1 LGRKK
6 SEKSFAGVSIDILDG
21 LAKLRLARD
30 LQSNGALLSFRNL
43 IWQVKAARFA
53 RCQEEVTM
61 ATLAKAAPQPIPRIA
76 PREDLNPY
84 RIAQIQFDIAA
95 EYLKLD
101 QGLRQILRTPK
112 RILEV
117 SIPTK
122 MDNGQVKVFSGYRVQ
137 HNVARGPAKGGIR
150 YHPAVTLDEVKAL
163 AAWMTWKTATVNIPY
178 GGGKGGVIC
187 DPKRMTK
194 SELERMTRRYT
205 SEILPIIGPE
215 RDIPAPDM
223 YTDAQTMAW
232 IMDTYSMTKGY
243 STLGVVTGKP
253 LSIGGSEGRNEATA
267 RGCLVAVEEACRVK
281 KMSLR
286 GTSVAIQGFGNA
298 GSLAAKLF
306 AEKKARIVAISD
318 SRGGV
323 FNSRGIDPLK
333 AMRYKE
339 RSGTVVGM
347 PGTSR
352 ISNDELLTMK
362 CDILIPAALEN
373 VITLNNADQIK
384 AKIVAEAANGPTTP
398 HADEVLA
405 RKGIMLLPDILANAG
420 GVTVSYFEW
429 VQDLQSFFWSEA
441 EVNAKLESVMRRA
454 FTEVHESARKHRT
467 HMRTGAYCLAV
478 GRVADATL
486 VRGLFP

>member
-1 LGRKK
+1 
-6 SEKSFAGVSIDILDG
+6 
-21 LAKLRLARD
+21 
-30 LQSNGALLSFRNL
+30 
-43 IWQVKAARFA
+43 
-53 RCQEEVTM
+53 M
-61 ATLAKAAPQPIPRIA
+61 ATVAKPASTQPIPRIA

-84 RIAQIQFDIAA
+84 RISQIQFDIAA

-101 QGLRQILRTPK
+101 PGMRQILRTPK
-112 RILEV
+112 RVLEV

-122 MDNGQVKVFSGYRVQ
+122 MDNGQIKVFTGFRVQ

-163 AAWMTWKTATVNIPY
+163 AMWMTWKTATVNIPY
-178 GGGKGGVIC
+178 GGAKGGVIC
-187 DPKRMTK
+187 DPKRMSK
-194 SELERMTRRYT
+194 SELERMTRRFAA
-205 SEILPIIGPE
+205 EILPIIGPE
-215 RDIPAPDM
+215 QDIPAPDV
-223 YTDAQTMAW
+223 YTDSQTMAW
-232 IMDTYSMTKGY
+232 IMDTYSMTKGH

-253 LSIGGSEGRNEATA
+253 ISIGGSEGRNEATA
-267 RGCLVAVEEACRVK
+267 RGCVIAVEEACKVK
-281 KMSLR
+281 KLSLR
-286 GTSVAIQGFGNA
+286 GASVAIQGFGNA
-298 GSLAAKLF
+298 GSIAAKLF
-306 AEKKARIVAISD
+306 SEKKARVIAISD

-352 ISNDELLTMK
+352 ISNDDLLTMK
-362 CDILIPAALEN
+362 CDILVPAALEN
-373 VITLNNADQIK
+373 SITLNNADQIK

-405 RKGIMLLPDILANAG
+405 RKGTLVIPDVLANAG

-441 EVNAKLESVMRRA
+441 EVNQKLDLVMRRA
-454 FTEVHESARKHRT
+454 FHEVHEMARKHRA
-467 HMRTGAYCLAV
+467 HLRTGAYVLAV

>member
-1 LGRKK
+1 M
-6 SEKSFAGVSIDILDG
+6 AIV
-21 LAKLRLARD
+21 AKPGS
-30 LQSNGALLSFRNL
+30 LQVPL
-43 IWQVKAARFA
+43 
-53 RCQEEVTM
+53 
-61 ATLAKAAPQPIPRIA
+61 PRIA

-95 EYLKLD
+95 EHLKLD
-101 QGLRQILRTPK
+101 PGMRQVLRTPK

-122 MDNGQVKVFSGYRVQ
+122 MDNGLVKVFTGFRVQ

-150 YHPAVTLDEVKAL
+150 YHPGVTLDEVKAL
-163 AAWMTWKTATVNIPY
+163 ATWMTWKTATVNIPF

-187 DPKRMTK
+187 DPKRMSK
-194 SELERMTRRYT
+194 PELERMTRRFAF
-205 SEILPIIGPE
+205 EILPIIGPE
-215 RDIPAPDM
+215 QDIPAPDV
-223 YTDAQTMAW
+223 YTDSQTMAW

-243 STLGVVTGKP
+243 SSLGVVTGKP
-253 LSIGGSEGRNEATA
+253 ISIGGSEGRNEATA
-267 RGCLVAVEEACRVK
+267 RGCLVAVEEACKVK

-298 GSLAAKLF
+298 GSVAARLF
-306 AEKKARIVAISD
+306 TEKKARVIAISD

-352 ISNDELLTMK
+352 ISNDDLLTMK

-373 VITLNNADQIK
+373 VITLNNAEQIK
-384 AKIVAEAANGPTTP
+384 AKIIAEAANGPTTP

-405 RKGIMLLPDILANAG
+405 RRGIMVLPDILANAG

-429 VQDLQSFFWSEA
+429 VQDLQSFFWSES
-441 EVNAKLESVMRRA
+441 EVNAKLESVIRRA
-454 FTEVHESARKHRT
+454 FLEVHESARKHRT
-467 HMRTGAYCLAV
+467 HMRTGAYALAV

>member
-1 LGRKK
+1 MA
-6 SEKSFAGVSIDILDG
+6 S
-21 LAKLRLARD
+21 AKP
-30 LQSNGALLSFRNL
+30 
-43 IWQVKAARFA
+43 
-53 RCQEEVTM
+53 
-61 ATLAKAAPQPIPRIA
+61 APQPIPRIA
-76 PREDLNPY
+76 PREDLNPL
-84 RIAQIQFDIAA
+84 RIAQIQFDMAA

-112 RILEV
+112 RVLEV

-137 HNVARGPAKGGIR
+137 HNVVRGPSKGGIR
-150 YHPAVTLDEVKAL
+150 YHPNVTLDEVKAL
-163 AAWMTWKTATVNIPY
+163 AMWMTWKTATVNIPY
-178 GGGKGGVIC
+178 GGAKGGVIC
-187 DPKRMTK
+187 DPKRMSK
-194 SELERMTRRYT
+194 PELERMTRRYA
-205 SEILPIIGPE
+205 SEILPMIGPE
-215 RDIPAPDM
+215 QDIPAPDV

-243 STLGVVTGKP
+243 SALGVVTGKP
-253 LSIGGSEGRNEATA
+253 LSIGGSEGRKEATA
-267 RGCLVAVEEACRVK
+267 RGVLVTVEEACKVK
-281 KMSLR
+281 KMPLR
-286 GTSVAIQGFGNA
+286 GASVAIQGFGNV
-298 GSLAAKLF
+298 GSLVARLF
-306 AEKKARIVAISD
+306 AEKKARVVAISD

-339 RSGTVVGM
+339 RAGTVVGM

-352 ISNDELLTMK
+352 ISNDDLLTLK
-362 CDILIPAALEN
+362 CDILVPSALEN
-373 VITLNNADQIK
+373 VITLNNVEQIK

-405 RKGIMLLPDILANAG
+405 RRGIMLIPDILANAG

-429 VQDLQSFFWSEA
+429 VQDLQSFFWPVA

-454 FTEVHESARKHRT
+454 FLEVHESMRKHRT
-467 HMRTGAYCLAV
+467 QMRTGAYVLAV
-478 GRVADATL
+478 GRVADAAL

>member
-1 LGRKK
+1 
-6 SEKSFAGVSIDILDG
+6 
-21 LAKLRLARD
+21 
-30 LQSNGALLSFRNL
+30 
-43 IWQVKAARFA
+43 
-53 RCQEEVTM
+53 M
-61 ATLAKAAPQPIPRIA
+61 ATVAKAAPQPIPRIA

-112 RILEV
+112 RVLEV

-122 MDNGQVKVFSGYRVQ
+122 MDNGQVKVFAGYRVQ

-150 YHPAVTLDEVKAL
+150 YHPGVTLDEVKAL

-194 SELERMTRRYT
+194 PELERMTRRYT

-215 RDIPAPDM
+215 QDIPAPDM
-223 YTDAQTMAW
+223 YTDSQTMAW

-286 GTSVAIQGFGNA
+286 GSSVAIQGFGNA

-306 AEKKARIVAISD
+306 AEKKARVIAISD

-429 VQDLQSFFWSEA
+429 VQELQSFFWSEA

-454 FTEVHESARKHRT
+454 FQEVHESARKHRT

>member
-1 LGRKK
+1 
-6 SEKSFAGVSIDILDG
+6 
-21 LAKLRLARD
+21 
-30 LQSNGALLSFRNL
+30 
-43 IWQVKAARFA
+43 
-53 RCQEEVTM
+53 M
-61 ATLAKAAPQPIPRIA
+61 ATVPKPTPQPMPRIA

-84 RIAQIQFDIAA
+84 RIAQIQFDLAA

-101 QGLRQILRTPK
+101 AGVRQILRTPK
-112 RILEV
+112 RMLEV

-122 MDNGQVKVFSGYRVQ
+122 MDNGQIKVFTGYRVQ

-150 YHPAVTLDEVKAL
+150 YHPNVTLDEVKAL
-163 AAWMTWKTATVNIPY
+163 ATWMTWKTAAVNIPF

-187 DPKRMTK
+187 DPKRMSK
-194 SELERMTRRYT
+194 PELERMTRRYA
-205 SEILPIIGPE
+205 SEILPVIGPE
-215 RDIPAPDM
+215 QDIPAPDV

-253 LSIGGSEGRNEATA
+253 VSIGGSEGRKEATA
-267 RGCLVAVEEACRVK
+267 RGVLVVVEEACKIK
-281 KMSLR
+281 KIPLR
-286 GTSVAIQGFGNA
+286 GASIAIQGFGNA
-298 GSLAAKLF
+298 GSLIAKLF

-323 FNSRGIDPLK
+323 TNPRGIDPLK

-347 PGTSR
+347 PGTTR
-352 ISNDELLTMK
+352 ISNDDLLTMK

-373 VITLNNADQIK
+373 VITLNNVEQIK
-384 AKIVAEAANGPTTP
+384 AKIIAEAANGPTTP

-405 RKGIMLLPDILANAG
+405 RRGITLLPDILTNAG

-429 VQDLQSFFWSEA
+429 VQDLQSFFWSES

-454 FTEVHESARKHRT
+454 FLEAYEMTRRHRT
-467 HMRTGAYCLAV
+467 HMRTGTYALAV

>member
-1 LGRKK
+1 M
-6 SEKSFAGVSIDILDG
+6 ATV
-21 LAKLRLARD
+21 
-30 LQSNGALLSFRNL
+30 
-43 IWQVKAARFA
+43 VKA
-53 RCQEEVTM
+53 T
-61 ATLAKAAPQPIPRIA
+61 PQPIPRIA

-112 RILEV
+112 RVLEV

-122 MDNGQVKVFSGYRVQ
+122 MDNGQVRVFSGYRVQ

-150 YHPAVTLDEVKAL
+150 YHPGVTLDEVKAL

-194 SELERMTRRYT
+194 PELERMTRRFT

-215 RDIPAPDM
+215 QDIPAPDV

-253 LSIGGSEGRNEATA
+253 LSIGGSEGRHEATA
-267 RGCLVAVEEACRVK
+267 RGCLVTVEEACKVK

-286 GTSVAIQGFGNA
+286 GASVAIQGFGNA

-306 AEKKARIVAISD
+306 AEKKARVVAISD

-352 ISNDELLTMK
+352 ISNDEVLALK

-454 FTEVHESARKHRT
+454 FQEVHDSMRKHRT

>member
-1 LGRKK
+1 VK
-6 SEKSFAGVSIDILDG
+6 V
-21 LAKLRLARD
+21 ARHY
-30 LQSNGALLSFRNL
+30 
-43 IWQVKAARFA
+43 AR
-53 RCQEEVTM
+53 QEEVTM

-112 RILEV
+112 RVLEV

-205 SEILPIIGPE
+205 SEILPLIGPE
-215 RDIPAPDM
+215 KDIPAPDM

-243 STLGVVTGKP
+243 SSLGVVTGKP

-281 KMSLR
+281 KMSIR
-286 GTSVAIQGFGNA
+286 GASVAIQGFGNA

-306 AEKKARIVAISD
+306 SEKKARVIAISD

>member
-1 LGRKK
+1 M
-6 SEKSFAGVSIDILDG
+6 AIV
-21 LAKLRLARD
+21 AKPGS
-30 LQSNGALLSFRNL
+30 LQ
-43 IWQVKAARFA
+43 V
-53 RCQEEVTM
+53 
-61 ATLAKAAPQPIPRIA
+61 PPPRIA

-95 EYLKLD
+95 EHLKLD
-101 QGLRQILRTPK
+101 PGMRQVLRTPK
-112 RILEV
+112 RVLEV

-122 MDNGQVKVFSGYRVQ
+122 MDNGQVKVFTGFRVQ

-150 YHPAVTLDEVKAL
+150 YHPGVTLDEVKAL
-163 AAWMTWKTATVNIPY
+163 ATWMTWKTATVNIPF

-187 DPKRMTK
+187 DPKRMSK
-194 SELERMTRRYT
+194 PELERMTRRFAF
-205 SEILPIIGPE
+205 EILPIIGPE
-215 RDIPAPDM
+215 QDIPAPDV
-223 YTDAQTMAW
+223 YTDSQTMAW

-243 STLGVVTGKP
+243 SSLGVVTGKP
-253 LSIGGSEGRNEATA
+253 ISIGGSEGRNEATA
-267 RGCLVAVEEACRVK
+267 RGCLVAVEEACKVK

-298 GSLAAKLF
+298 GSVAARLF
-306 AEKKARIVAISD
+306 TEKKARVIAISD

-352 ISNDELLTMK
+352 ISNDDLLTMK

-373 VITLNNADQIK
+373 VITLNNAEQIK
-384 AKIVAEAANGPTTP
+384 AKIIAEAANGPTTP

-405 RKGIMLLPDILANAG
+405 RRGIMVLPDILANAG

-429 VQDLQSFFWSEA
+429 VQDLQSFFWSES
-441 EVNAKLESVMRRA
+441 EVNAKLESVIRRA
-454 FTEVHESARKHRT
+454 FLEVHESARKHRT
-467 HMRTGAYCLAV
+467 HMRTGAYALAV

>member
-1 LGRKK
+1 
-6 SEKSFAGVSIDILDG
+6 
-21 LAKLRLARD
+21 
-30 LQSNGALLSFRNL
+30 
-43 IWQVKAARFA
+43 
-53 RCQEEVTM
+53 
-61 ATLAKAAPQPIPRIA
+61 
-76 PREDLNPY
+76 LNPY
-84 RIAQIQFDIAA
+84 HIAQIQFDLAA

-101 QGLRQILRTPK
+101 QGVRQILRTPK
-112 RILEV
+112 RMLEV

-122 MDNGQVKVFSGYRVQ
+122 MDNGQIKIFTGYRVQ

-150 YHPAVTLDEVKAL
+150 YHPNVTLDEVKAL
-163 AAWMTWKTATVNIPY
+163 AMWMTWKTAAVNIPF

-187 DPKRMTK
+187 DPKRMSK
-194 SELERMTRRYT
+194 PELERMTRRYA
-205 SEILPIIGPE
+205 SEILPVIGPE
-215 RDIPAPDM
+215 QDIPAPDV
-223 YTDAQTMAW
+223 YTDSQTMAW

-253 LSIGGSEGRNEATA
+253 VSIGGSEGRKEATA
-267 RGCLVAVEEACRVK
+267 RGVLVVVEEACKIK
-281 KMSLR
+281 KIPLR
-286 GTSVAIQGFGNA
+286 GASIAIQGFGNA
-298 GSLAAKLF
+298 GSLIAKLF

-323 FNSRGIDPLK
+323 TNPRGIDPLK

-347 PGTSR
+347 PGTTR
-352 ISNDELLTMK
+352 ISNDDLLTMK

-373 VITLNNADQIK
+373 VITLNNVEQIK
-384 AKIVAEAANGPTTP
+384 AKLIAEAANGPTTP

-405 RKGIMLLPDILANAG
+405 RRGITLLPDILTNAG

-454 FTEVHESARKHRT
+454 FQEAYETTRKHRT
-467 HMRTGAYCLAV
+467 HMRTGAYVLAV
-478 GRVADATL
+478 GRVAEATL
-486 VRGLFP
+486 ARGLFP

>member
-1 LGRKK
+1 MSR
-6 SEKSFAGVSIDILDG
+6 
-21 LAKLRLARD
+21 R
-30 LQSNGALLSFRNL
+30 
-43 IWQVKAARFA
+43 
-53 RCQEEVTM
+53 QENAM
-61 ATLAKAAPQPIPRIA
+61 ATLVKPAPQPVPRIA

-84 RIAQIQFDIAA
+84 RIAQIQFDMAA

-101 QGLRQILRTPK
+101 PGLRQVLRTPK

-117 SIPTK
+117 SVPTK
-122 MDNGQVKVFSGYRVQ
+122 MDNGQVKVFTGFRVQ

-150 YHPAVTLDEVKAL
+150 YHPNVTLDEVKAL

-178 GGGKGGVIC
+178 GGAKGGVIC
-187 DPKRMTK
+187 DPKRMSK
-194 SELERMTRRYT
+194 GELERMTRRFT

-215 RDIPAPDM
+215 QDIPAPDV
-223 YTDAQTMAW
+223 YTDSQTMAW

-253 LSIGGSEGRNEATA
+253 VSLGGSEGRAEATA
-267 RGCLVAVEEACRVK
+267 RGCLVACEEACKLK
-281 KMSLR
+281 KINLR
-286 GTSVAIQGFGNA
+286 GGTVAIQGFGNA
-298 GSLAAKLF
+298 GSVAARLF
-306 AEKKARIVAISD
+306 TEKKARVIAISD

-339 RSGTVVGM
+339 RAGTVVGM

-352 ISNDELLTMK
+352 ISNDDLLTMK

-373 VITLNNADQIK
+373 SITLNNADQLK
-384 AKIVAEAANGPTTP
+384 TKIVAEAANGPTTP

-405 RKGIMLLPDILANAG
+405 RKGIMVLPDILANAG

-429 VQDLQSFFWSEA
+429 VQDLQGFFWSEE
-441 EVNAKLESVMRRA
+441 EVKAKLETVMRRA
-454 FTEVHESARKHRT
+454 FHEVHEMMRKHRT
-467 HMRTGAYCLAV
+467 HMRTGAYVLAV
-478 GRVADATL
+478 GRVAEATL

>member
-1 LGRKK
+1 M
-6 SEKSFAGVSIDILDG
+6 STV
-21 LAKLRLARD
+21 AK
-30 LQSNGALLSFRNL
+30 
-43 IWQVKAARFA
+43 
-53 RCQEEVTM
+53 T
-61 ATLAKAAPQPIPRIA
+61 APQPIPRIA
-76 PREDLNPY
+76 PREDLNPL
-84 RIAQIQFDIAA
+84 RIAQIQFDMAA

-101 QGLRQILRTPK
+101 QSLRQILRTPK
-112 RILEV
+112 RVLEV

-122 MDNGQVKVFSGYRVQ
+122 MDNGQVKVFTGYRVQ

-163 AAWMTWKTATVNIPY
+163 AAWMTWKTATVNIPF

-194 SELERMTRRYT
+194 SELERMTRRYA

-215 RDIPAPDM
+215 QDIPAPDV
-223 YTDAQTMAW
+223 YTDSQTMAW

-243 STLGVVTGKP
+243 SSLGVVTGKP
-253 LSIGGSEGRNEATA
+253 LSIGGSEGRAEATA
-267 RGCLVAVEEACRVK
+267 RGCIVAVEEACKVK
-281 KMSLR
+281 KINLR
-286 GTSVAIQGFGNA
+286 GAAVAIQGFGNA
-298 GSLAAKLF
+298 GSVAAKLF
-306 AEKKARIVAISD
+306 AEKKARVVAISD

-352 ISNDELLTMK
+352 ISNDDLLTMK
-362 CDILIPAALEN
+362 CDILVPSALEN
-373 VITLNNADQIK
+373 AITLNNADQIK
-384 AKIVAEAANGPTTP
+384 ARIVAEAANGPTTP

-405 RKGIMLLPDILANAG
+405 RKGTFVVPDILANAG

-429 VQDLQSFFWSEA
+429 VQDLQSFFWSES
-441 EVNAKLESVMRRA
+441 EVNAKLEGVMRRA
-454 FTEVHESARKHRT
+454 FAEVHETARKNRT
-467 HMRTGAYCLAV
+467 HMRTGAYILAV